1 MAAHFRG
8 RHRSGPWYGRET
20 ERLVFERGTAA
31 AFPTLRRLPR
41 ARGGTGEWR
50 YRVTIDV
57 PYFESRNVEV
67 RFEPH
72 VQNQPHVHVLD
83 GPVESPHRYTDCSSG
98 CLCMWDPRDPRDE
111 RWMFTDG
118 LVALLGLAR
127 LHLAREAYW
136 RETRGD
142 WPGPQAAHGTPPALP
157 IGGGCDG

>member
-8 RHRSGPWYGRET
+8 RRRPGPWYGRET
-20 ERLVFERGTAA
+20 ERLLFERGTAT

-41 ARGGTGEWR
+41 ARGRTVEWR

-57 PYFESRNVEV
+57 PYYEARTVEV
-67 RFEPH
+67 RFEP
-72 VQNQPHVHVLD
+72 QTRNQPHLHVD
-83 GPVESPHRYTDCSSG
+83 GPLESPHRYVDCSPR
-98 CLCMWDPRDPRDE
+98 CLCMWYPADPRDE

-142 WPGPQAAHGTPPALP
+142 WPGPQAAHGAALARP
-157 IGGGCDG
+157 IGGERDG